1 MMGPGFEPGAR
12 LNFYSPENGPVSEPE
27 KLPSN
32 RVHHLRI
39 LDQTLEGLTQELGM
53 TK

>member
-1 MMGPGFEPGAR
+1 MGPGFEPGAR
-12 LNFYSPENGPVSEPE
+12 LNFYNSEKGPVSEPE
-27 KLPSN
+27 NLPSN